1 MKLGGKLLAAGGVA
15 LFLALMFAA
24 LVPLA
29 VTDIYSMTDP
39 VVCPEDD
46 LQAVPRKE
54 HFSDRHGTG
63 FTLHVECVDEDGKVL
78 KSNMEGLAFVTIAG
92 AAFVPIF
99 VLMFFWMLIPRK
111 SSPVELSDL
120 QTSPQEERAPSGG
133 KPGLTGKLEEL
144 AEARDAGLITEEE
157 YDQKKQELLDKF

>member
-1 MKLGGKLLAAGGVA
+1 MKLGGKLLVAGGVA
-15 LFLALMFAA
+15 LFVALMVGA

-29 VTDIYSMTDP
+29 VTDIYRLTDP

-63 FTLHVECVDEDGKVL
+63 FTLHVECVDENGKAGEEVT
-78 KSNMEGLAFVTIAG
+78 GLAFVTIAG
-92 AAFVPIF
+92 SVFVPLF

-111 SSPVELSDL
+111 SSPVEPDIALHMPS
-120 QTSPQEERAPSGG
+120 QERPPSGG
-133 KPGLTGKLEEL
+133 RSDLTGKLEEL
-144 AEARDAGLITEEE
+144 AKARDAGLITDEE
-157 YDQKKQELLDKF
+157 YEQKKQELLDKF